1 MSNTT
6 YITDLLT
13 ATARD
18 AAIIEALVEK
28 MLNEGEGGETA
39 ILVMHQVS
47 RLRKELDRGA
57 EGAHEQEVA
66 ESMVMLGKPDHLNS
80 DLLEQLRQVKGDEH
94 GIVLA

>member
-6 YITDLLT
+6 HTTDILT
-13 ATARD
+13 AAARD

-47 RLRKELDRGA
+47 RLRKELDKGGRGSPRA
-57 EGAHEQEVA
+57 
-66 ESMVMLGKPDHLNS
+66 
-80 DLLEQLRQVKGDEH
+80 
-94 GIVLA
+94 